1 MSGAKM
7 NPFLFKWPA
16 TLHLLAIA
24 TLFAAGNARGQE
36 TDLAPTAAVQ
46 TGTGHPFI
54 CTDYTGGKVFVF
66 SREGRVQWEWP
77 ATNCNDVWVLPNGN
91 FLFDT
96 GHGVQE
102 VTRAKEEV
110 FNYQSKSAVYA
121 CQRLSNGNTF
131 VGECNA
137 ARLLEVNPAGAVVKE
152 VNLLPDGADGG
163 SAYMRNAR
171 CLPNGNYLVAHYDA
185 NVVKEYDPQGKVLRE
200 IPALG
205 HPHSVC
211 RLANGNT
218 IISCGDA
225 KGGSRIFEVDP
236 RGKTVW
242 QAQGDELPG
251 VHLVFIAGFQ
261 RLPNGNT
268 VFANW
273 LGHGQF
279 GKAPQLIEVTPDKK
293 VVWTFSDTNTLRTI
307 SSVQLLDV
315 PGDVTRGEILH

>member
-1 MSGAKM
+1 MMKLPG
-7 NPFLFKWPA
+7 
-16 TLHLLAIA
+16 LHFSLAIFS
-24 TLFAAGNARGQE
+24 LCVFGNARSQD
-36 TDLAPTAAVQ
+36 TNVAAPTAVQ
-46 TGTGHPFI
+46 TGNGHPFI
-54 CTDYTGGKVFVF
+54 CTDYTGGKVFVY

-91 FLFDT
+91 FLFNT

-102 VTRAKEEV
+102 VTYGKEVV
-110 FNYQSKSAVYA
+110 FNYQSKSAIYA

-131 VGECNA
+131 IGECNS
-137 ARLLEVNPAGAVVKE
+137 ARLLEVNPAGTVVKE
-152 VNLLPDGADGG
+152 VKLLPDGADGG
-163 SAYMRNAR
+163 SAFMRNAR
-171 CLPNGNYLVAHYDA
+171 CLPNGNYLVAHYGAD
-185 NVVKEYDPQGKVLRE
+185 VVKEYDPQGKVLRE
-200 IPALG
+200 IPAAG

-307 SSVQLLDV
+307 SSIQLLDV
-315 PGDVTRGEILH
+315 PGDATRGEILH